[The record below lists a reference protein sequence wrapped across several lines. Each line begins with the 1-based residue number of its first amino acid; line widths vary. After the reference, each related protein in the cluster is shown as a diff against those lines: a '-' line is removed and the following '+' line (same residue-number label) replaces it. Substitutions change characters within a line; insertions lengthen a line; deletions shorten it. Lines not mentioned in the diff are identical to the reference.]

1 MPHLA
6 RNIELKTFKAENRQR
21 VLVLNKA
28 GPSGEIAH
36 GKAGV
41 TRRLRLPG
49 RAVVVRIVK
58 VAAARAA
65 AQNNQAVFIRHGVMI
80 PNIAQTRLRHALPG
94 KAAVGAA
101 PYPVR
106 RGKITAIHAR
116 RVLCVAAQ
124 SVKRA
129 IVRHQCHIAAGQIRV
144 VYAHPTAA
152 ALARYHHH
160 RLVVVAARQRAQC
173 HYRAVQLRDMH
184 VRHCRQNITDILA
197 VFAVRIQT
205 PHRTRPARDR
215 GAAAAHHINAQ
226 PRRRRCHIEGRQ
238 HRHRYVFAGVHADDN
253 RCLVFA
259 LAVCAREQCPRRVV
273 CRAVA
278 RARAARYHRRREKVV
293 VKPQTRCARIAA
305 ARRKRPHRADN
316 ARPARRRDV
325 RRQTPQLRL
334 HRYRQRKPEV
344 ISRRA
349 GVFNYHRLHHRVGAV
364 CHRGK
369 IRRSGGVVV
378 VNNVAVQPAR
388 VKRAA
393 RRALI
398 HPELGNKLAGQACCA
413 ASRAHG
419 KLNGIG
425 KTIVDASH
433 AMRRHAARPRQRT
446 GIVAVQQYTAAIV
459 PNAHLQHGNAPLG
472 NLRRERHQRL
482 NRRREGKAHLR
493 RRCVAV
499 KQPRRYRVQTR
510 VQCRVRRQAQTRAL
524 NNGLKLKAVQSVV
537 DDLAVIRAQAA
548 ADRHHRQS
556 PARVGAVGNHRHRAV
571 FNIRRRQGRNQRQ
584 YVRANIVH
592 RFRAVVHAH

>member
-6 RNIELKTFKAENRQR
+6 RDIELKPFKAENRQR

-36 GKAGV
+36 LKAGV
-41 TRRLRLPG
+41 RRRLRLPG
-49 RAVVVRIVK
+49 RAVVVRIVN

-65 AQNNQAVFIRHGVMI
+65 AQNYQAVLIRHGVMI
-80 PNIAQTRLRHALPG
+80 PNIAQTRVRHALPG

-106 RGKITAIHAR
+106 RSKITAIHAR

-124 SVKRA
+124 GVKRA

-184 VRHCRQNITDILA
+184 VRHCRQHITDILA

-205 PHRTRPARDR
+205 PHRTVPARDR

-238 HRHRYVFAGVHADDN
+238 NRRRDIIVVVDSDDN
-253 RCLVFA
+253 RGLVFA

-278 RARAARYHRRREKVV
+278 RARAARNHRRREIVV
-293 VKPQTRCARIAA
+293 VKPQTRRARIAV
-305 ARRKRPHRADN
+305 ARRKQTHRADN
-316 ARPARRRDV
+316 ARPSRRRDV
-325 RRQTPQLRL
+325 HRQTPQLRL
-334 HRYRQRKPEV
+334 HRYQQRKCNV

-349 GVFNYHRLHHRVGAV
+349 GVFNHHRLRHRVGAV

-369 IRRSGGVVV
+369 GRKSGRIVAVK
-378 VNNVAVQPAR
+378 NVAVQPAR

-393 RRALI
+393 LRARLR
-398 HPELGNKLAGQACCA
+398 PELGDELALQVCRG

-419 KLNGIG
+419 QNNGIG
-425 KTIVDASH
+425 KAIVDARH
-433 AMRRHAARPRQRT
+433 PIRRHAARPRQRT
-446 GIVAVQQYTAAIV
+446 GKIAVQQHTAAIV
-459 PNAHLQHGNAPLG
+459 PHAHLQHGNALLFNP
-472 NLRRERHQRL
+472 RRERHQRL
-482 NRRREGKAHLR
+482 NQRRECKAHFR

-499 KQPRRYRVQTR
+499 GQARRYRVQTR
-510 VQCRVRRQAQTRAL
+510 LQCRVRRQAQTRAL
-524 NNGLKLKAVQSVV
+524 SGGLKLKAVQSVV
-537 DDLAVIRAQAA
+537 DNLAVIRLQAA

-556 PARVGAVGNHRHRAV
+556 PPRVGAARNHRHRAV
-571 FNIRRRQGRNQRQ
+571 FNFRRRQGRYQRQ
-584 YVRANIVH
+584 YVLARIII
-592 RFRAVVHAH
+592 RLCAVVHAY